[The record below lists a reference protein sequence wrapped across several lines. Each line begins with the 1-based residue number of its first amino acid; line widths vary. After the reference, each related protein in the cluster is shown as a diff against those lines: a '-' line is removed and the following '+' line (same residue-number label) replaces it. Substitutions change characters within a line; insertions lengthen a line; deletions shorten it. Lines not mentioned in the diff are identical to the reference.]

1 MEKSM
6 LLDVIGDTVE
16 NRIID
21 FLIEGRGFDYT
32 KTNIAEGS
40 GISRPT
46 LYKIFPQ
53 HLNEKIIIPTRIIG
67 NVQLYMLNAKNER
80 IQALLKL
87 EEFLLKR
94 SFEGTEVEEKLKIRS
109 KPI

>member
-1 MEKSM
+1 M

-46 LYKIFPQ
+46 LYKVLPKMVNAK
-53 HLNEKIIIPTRIIG
+53 LVVLTRVIG

-94 SFEGTEVEEKLKIRS
+94 SFEEIGEKGTVKVQVKS
-109 KPI
+109 

>member
-1 MEKSM
+1 MKKSM

-46 LYKIFPQ
+46 LYKVLPKMVNAK
-53 HLNEKIIIPTRIIG
+53 LVVLTRVIG

-94 SFEGTEVEEKLKIRS
+94 SFEEIGEKGTVKVQVKS
-109 KPI
+109 